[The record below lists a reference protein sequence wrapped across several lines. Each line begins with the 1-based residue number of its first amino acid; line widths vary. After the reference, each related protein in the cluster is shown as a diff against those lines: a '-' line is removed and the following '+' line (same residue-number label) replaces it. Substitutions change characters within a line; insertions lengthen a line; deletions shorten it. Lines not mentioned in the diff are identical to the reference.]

1 MPGALYTQKLMTHTY
16 PIQGLNCGSCASRVN
31 AALSAVDGVRSVAV
45 AANLSTATVTMHHHI
60 PTATL
65 SQAVSSAGAYHLGAI
80 VDEPMASAIV
90 GFWSESRL
98 WRRAGLN
105 TLSCL
110 IGCSIGDFA
119 MIIYLQAYHP
129 GTPMAVQMALA
140 IVAGLTTSVALE
152 TVLMRIREKF
162 AWGAALRMAIGMSF
176 LSMVA
181 MEVAMNTTDFMIT
194 GGTMALSDP
203 RYWLAFIP
211 AAAAGFMVPLPYNYY
226 QLKKHNKAC
235 H

>member
-1 MPGALYTQKLMTHTY
+1 MTHTY
-16 PIQGLNCGSCASRVN
+16 PIQGITCSGCADKVK
-31 AALSAVDGVRSVAV
+31 AALSAVHGVRSVEV
-45 AANLSTATVTMHHHI
+45 APDLSTASVTMQHHI
-60 PTATL
+60 PTETL
-65 SQAVSSAGAYHLGAI
+65 SQAISKAGAYRLGDI
-80 VDEPMASAIV
+80 VDEPTKLASS
-90 GFWSESRL
+90 GFWSDGRL
-98 WRRAGLN
+98 WRRASLN

-129 GTPMAVQMALA
+129 GTSMAVQMALA
-140 IVAGLTTSVALE
+140 IVAGLITSVALE

-194 GGTMALSDP
+194 GGRMALSDP
-203 RYWLAFIP
+203 MYWFAFIP
-211 AAAAGFMVPLPYNYY
+211 AALAGFLVPLPYNYH